1 MADELPSVAR
11 VYDYYLGGTAHR
23 AVDRE
28 FGDGVLAAFPLVRS
42 IALANRV
49 FLHRAVRYL
58 VRLGVRQFVDIGAG
72 LPTMGSTHAVAD
84 GVAPGA
90 ATVVYV
96 DNDPEVVAHSRAIVA
111 ADGEP
116 DRHMAIQ
123 GDLRDPDRLWRSIA
137 DTGLISPA
145 RPVGLLV
152 VAVLHL
158 RQLDANGVDVGPEA
172 VARYR
177 ELLPSGSYL
186 AVSHATKDG
195 VPDRVSAGLAG
206 VSQAYQAHRS
216 PATWRTRAEI
226 ADLLGDFELVEP
238 GVTWTPSWHPE
249 ETGPGAP
256 EIAFAVPAE
265 SAVLAGVGRKLQPRR
280 TTPGGR
286 R

>member
-1 MADELPSVAR
+1 MTEELPSVAR

-28 FGDGVLAAFPLVRS
+28 FGDGVLAEFPLVRS
-42 IALANRV
+42 IAVANRI

-84 GVAPGA
+84 EVAPGA

-96 DNDPEVVAHSRAIVA
+96 DNDPEVVAHSRAIIA
-111 ADGEP
+111 AGGEP
-116 DRHMAIQ
+116 GRHTAIH
-123 GDLRDPDRLWRSIA
+123 GDLRDPDLLWRSID
-137 DTGLISPA
+137 DTGLIA
-145 RPVGLLV
+145 ATRPVGLLM

-158 RQLDANGVDVGPEA
+158 RQLDAGGVDVGPRA

-177 ELLPSGSYL
+177 ELLSGGSYL
-186 AVSHATKDG
+186 ALSHATKDG
-195 VPDRVSAGLAG
+195 VPDHVRAGLGG
-206 VSQAYQAHRS
+206 VSRAYRAQRS

-226 ADLLGDFELVEP
+226 AGLFGDFELVEP

-249 ETGPGAP
+249 ESGPGAP

-265 SAVLAGVGRKLQPRR
+265 SAVLAAIGRKL
-280 TTPGGR
+280 
-286 R
+286 